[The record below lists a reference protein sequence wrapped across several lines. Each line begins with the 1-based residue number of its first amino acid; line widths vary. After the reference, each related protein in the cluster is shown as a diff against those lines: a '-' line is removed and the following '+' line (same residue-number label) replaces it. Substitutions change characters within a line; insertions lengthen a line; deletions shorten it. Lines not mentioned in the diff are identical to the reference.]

1 MAFLNSKGKSSA
13 SKKSGDGGE
22 TEDEETDHEE
32 SLIKNEL
39 LSDIDELNGFSQ
51 QMMDVDQRVAKLKV
65 KTKLQTFI
73 AESSDYSER

>member
-1 MAFLNSKGKSSA
+1 VAFLNSKGKSSA

-51 QMMDVDQRVAKLKV
+51 QMMDVETKRKKFMKMNSKNKEKNLK
-65 KTKLQTFI
+65 K
-73 AESSDYSER
+73 A